1 MNLGLLLSRVNLIDV
16 EFYDFLILIE
26 SVFEFQIIYKN

>member
-16 EFYDFLILIE
+16 EFHDFLILIE

>member
-16 EFYDFLILIE
+16 EFHDFLILIE
-26 SVFEFQIIYKN
+26 LVFEFQIIYKN